1 MRGATFPSRLH
12 SSLFLFLLTHLMRG
26 ATFSRF
32 IFIVLMSISTH
43 APHARCNLQYGIMIT
58 VRGHFYSR
66 TSCEVQRL
74 SLSFSNV
81 TSNFYSRTSCEVQP
95 LLRTTKKTTSYFY
108 SRTSCEVQPCNRCH
122 LGNRIS
128 ISTHA
133 PHARC
138 NLINAGFTNE
148 STSDFY
154 SRTSCEVQPSKQDC
168 ERSLCIFLLTH
179 LMRGATCLSC
189 SFSASLRFLL
199 THLMRGATK
208 FNNP

>member
-108 SRTSCEVQPCNRCH
+108 SRTSCEVQH
-122 LGNRIS
+122 
-128 ISTHA
+128 
-133 PHARC
+133 
-138 NLINAGFTNE
+138 
-148 STSDFY
+148 
-154 SRTSCEVQPSKQDC
+154 
-168 ERSLCIFLLTH
+168 
-179 LMRGATCLSC
+179 CLSSGC
-189 SFSASLRFLL
+189 KGCIRFLL
-199 THLMRGATK
+199 THLMRGATLQPLP
-208 FNNP
+208 FRQPH